1 MSLCKLKKE
10 VINGDA
16 QKKRTWYRKR
26 LTIKVAGRKKAE
38 ENTMTP
44 ELKARTIEVSGRLE
58 RSNCKIP
65 INERKC
71 KFRIARQGIQGTDQQ
86 NHRAEGKNETPK
98 LKTTRL
104 PSSKNTNRFKK
115 RCKQQLF
122 WPLLAMNRKLT
133 SYKTTETL
141 PQEFHRPQRE
151 KREEST
157 QRPPNIGHR
166 ETADL
171 RAHEVSAFI

>member
-1 MSLCKLKKE
+1 MCKLNQE

-16 QKKRTWYRKR
+16 HKKRTWYRKR

-58 RSNCKIP
+58 RSNCEIP
-65 INERKC
+65 ISERNC
-71 KFRIARQGIQGTDQQ
+71 KFRIERQGIQGTDQQ

-115 RCKQQLF
+115 DVNSSFSGPC
-122 WPLLAMNRKLT
+122 
-133 SYKTTETL
+133 
-141 PQEFHRPQRE
+141 
-151 KREEST
+151 
-157 QRPPNIGHR
+157 
-166 ETADL
+166 L
-171 RAHEVSAFI
+171 R

>member
-1 MSLCKLKKE
+1 LCKLKQE

-44 ELKARTIEVSGRLE
+44 ELKARTIEVSRRLE

-65 INERKC
+65 ISERNC
-71 KFRIARQGIQGTDQQ
+71 KFRIARQRIQGTDQQ

-115 RCKQQLF
+115 DVNSSFSGPC
-122 WPLLAMNRKLT
+122 
-133 SYKTTETL
+133 
-141 PQEFHRPQRE
+141 
-151 KREEST
+151 
-157 QRPPNIGHR
+157 
-166 ETADL
+166 L
-171 RAHEVSAFI
+171 R